1 MATITQENKLASV
14 KQFNCSGCGSALE
27 VFNPR
32 AKYIACQYCGNVLDN
47 NSDDHQIMMSLAPP
61 EQHKPFSFIK
71 VGLVATF
78 FGKDYQVIART
89 RWQQDYYEYWS
100 EDGSSGY
107 SRELWIYDEWL
118 MISEQ
123 RTYFYLIEDKD
134 GYHIS
139 EEIIPDK
146 PSLPS
151 DDSYWSFMKNHR
163 EQIINE
169 YGAAQV
175 IHFEGESNYNIKI
188 NDTIQFASYKH
199 KNDIYN
205 AEWRINDETNE
216 IKEIEFFKEV
226 KVSKKEIMIAFE
238 NNEELDTLRSKGDF
252 WQWMFFG
259 SAASAAVLLFLLFSS
274 FGGGNEP
281 VYEQTFSFEMID
293 DSAGVMTA
301 PIKIEKTGLH
311 CIELHATFY
320 NENKE
325 IFLLANLL
333 DEEKKIIN
341 DLDGN
346 FSVYT
351 GYEDGEYYSE
361 IEDNST
367 KLVNVKE
374 TGTYYAQILADSDDG
389 LVGEARFVINR
400 GYVLSRYYFLGFLL
414 MGILAFIFHKRK
426 KKYI

>member
-1 MATITQENKLASV
+1 MATITQENKVASV

-61 EQHKPFSFIK
+61 EQHKPLSFIR
-71 VGLVATF
+71 VGLVASF

-100 EDGSSGY
+100 EDGDSGY

-123 RTYFYLIEDKD
+123 RTYFYLIEDKK
-134 GYHIS
+134 GYYIS

-151 DDSYWSFMKNHR
+151 DDSYWSFMQNHR
-163 EQIINE
+163 EQIIQE

-175 IHFEGESNYNIKI
+175 IHFEGESNYQIKI
-188 NDTIQFASYKH
+188 NDTIQFAAYNH
-199 KNDIYN
+199 KKDIYL
-205 AEWRINDETNE
+205 AEWRIDNETNE

-226 KVSKKEIMIAFE
+226 KLSKKEVMVAFE
-238 NNEELDTLRSKGDF
+238 ANEELDVLRNKGAF
-252 WQWMFFG
+252 WEWMFFG
-259 SAASAAVLLFLLFSS
+259 SAASAAVLLVLMFSS
-274 FGGGNEP
+274 FGGGDQT
-281 VYEQTFSFEMID
+281 VYEQTFSFAAID
-293 DSAGVMTA
+293 DSAGVITA
-301 PIKIEKTGLH
+301 PINIEKTGLH
-311 CIELHATFY
+311 CIELHAS
-320 NENKE
+320 
-325 IFLLANLL
+325 IFTNNTEGFVLANLL
-333 DEEKKIIN
+333 DKDKKIIN
-341 DLDGN
+341 DLDCN
-346 FSVYT
+346 FSIYT

-361 IEDNST
+361 SEDNTS

-374 TGTYYAQILADSDDG
+374 AGTYYAQLLADADDG
-389 LVGEARFVINR
+389 LQGEVRFLINTN
-400 GYVLSRYYFLGFLL
+400 YVLTRYYFLGFLL
-414 MGILAFIFHKRK
+414 MGILALIFYNRK